1 MVQKPS
7 RTQRRVARRIKT
19 KRRRRRNPKRMEGE
33 WCTEKLVL
41 VVLRLLEKLCKWGI
55 SMFIPL
61 SLSTNTSGS
70 DSDEKK
76 KKEKKVCSVIA
87 VRTSIASHRAFLI
100 CLSW

>member
-61 SLSTNTSGS
+61 SLSQPIPVARTLM
-70 DSDEKK
+70 KK
-76 KKEKKVCSVIA
+76 RRRKRRCVV
-87 VRTSIASHRAFLI
+87 
-100 CLSW
+100 